1 MFPFVAFFAPRIP
14 ISLHWAKMNRPT
26 FSCSLVNSEVGHE
39 SYFEKKNKKKTKH
52 ESSPTAIIKKE
63 NQ

>member
-1 MFPFVAFFAPRIP
+1 
-14 ISLHWAKMNRPT
+14 MNRPT